1 MVGPQG
7 NSSLK
12 EESWIPPRYQPCP
25 CPTDPIVV
33 GLVSIPGIEK
43 LLDKVPL
50 IVDAEEQAVPHETHG
65 ELLQEIPPILL
76 SDVISVFISNSNMQN
91 LSSPVKFVFKHV
103 SPGGMK
109 LWVWERSE
117 SWAQPLCFRDVHHEC
132 IISQGK
138 SIMS

>member
-1 MVGPQG
+1 M
-7 NSSLK
+7 
-12 EESWIPPRYQPCP
+12 
-25 CPTDPIVV
+25 V

-76 SDVISVFISNSNMQN
+76 SDVISVFISNSNTQN

-132 IISQGK
+132 ITSQGK